1 MSLVDRVNEA
11 LKEAM
16 RAKDK
21 VRLGAL
27 RNVRAA
33 LIEATKQPGVDTVGD
48 DVALDLIRKL
58 AKKHVES
65 IASYQAGGR
74 DDLVAE
80 EQAQL
85 DVLEGFLPT
94 LADEATT
101 RAWAEAAIAAV
112 GASSPAEMGK
122 VMGRLMADHKAEL
135 DGKLAQQ
142 IVRGLLA
149 G

>member
-1 MSLVDRVNEA
+1 MSLVDRVNDA

-16 RAKDK
+16 KAKDK

-33 LIEATKQPGVDTVGD
+33 FIEASKQPGVDAVD
-48 DVALDLIRKL
+48 DASAVEIVRRL

-65 IASYQAGGR
+65 IASYEQGGR

-80 EQAQL
+80 EREQL
-85 DVLEGFLPT
+85 AVLEDFLPR

-101 RAWAEAAIAAV
+101 RAWATEAIAAV
-112 GASSPAEMGK
+112 GAAGPGDMGK
-122 VMGRLMADHKAEL
+122 VMGRMMAEHKAEL

-142 IVRGLLA
+142 VVRSLLTP
-149 G
+149 